1 MVGRFAMA
9 AVLHGVVAPAAVLAQ
24 TAGGDGGNGLGSLA
38 LLLNYGILG
47 IVTLL
52 WLTGRIETPK
62 RGDAAERRAEAA
74 EARERELELVLRTE
88 VVPALTRF
96 TEVAGRILDRQG

>member
-1 MVGRFAMA
+1 MAGR
-9 AVLHGVVAPAAVLAQ
+9 VLAFGVIHGVLGPAAIAQ
-24 TAGGDGGNGLGSLA
+24 AAPSDPIVSGIA

-47 IVTLL
+47 LVTIL

-62 RGDAAERRAEAA
+62 RGDAAERRAEAS
-74 EARERELELVLRTE
+74 EAREHELELMLRTE